1 MLLVTFTKNWWKS
14 LTKSDDNQEKEISE
28 LTNTEFM
35 TDKEKT
41 ADDLLATEEPEIEK
55 ELFVPPD
62 INEQL
67 DVKLSSDVD
76 EQDLDADDED
86 SEEEDSFTHQ
96 GAEREFETEEELAA
110 PYSLDDDEDN
120 FDEDEE
126 GMGNEERD
134 YPRRRRVRTNIY
146 TAKDFFNEEI
156 HYRFDILDDDER
168 KELEGTH

>member
-96 GAEREFETEEELAA
+96 GVLGHSKRSILFKQLSAQIGQLSHGQPAIISNHSNRGIGGDIFKVFNTTGFFGFKSFGSGACHRGPFL
-110 PYSLDDDEDN
+110 S
-120 FDEDEE
+120 FISI
-126 GMGNEERD
+126 RD
-134 YPRRRRVRTNIY
+134 Y
-146 TAKDFFNEEI
+146 
-156 HYRFDILDDDER
+156 
-168 KELEGTH
+168 